1 MLKLFLNEFKVPS
14 LYEQGFE
21 NFLFDFE
28 ETLGITKEKFYLDY
42 EGKRNLLSCMGQLA
56 DSFNLGEEISSE
68 YKVKELNL
76 FEENFIDEK
85 IVIDKLLLKMVR
97 RDTYY
102 VYLKGS
108 YMSAPETFNELNI
121 YIGYI
126 KVEREP
132 SNLKIITKLFDEET
146 FSFLRDPAR

>member
-1 MLKLFLNEFKVPS
+1 MLKLFLSEFRVPS

-21 NFLFDFE
+21 NFLSDFE

-42 EGKRNLLSCMGQLA
+42 ESKRNLLSCMGQLA

-108 YMSAPETFNELNI
+108 YMSAPETFNELDI

>member
-1 MLKLFLNEFKVPS
+1 MLKLFLSEFRVPS

-21 NFLFDFE
+21 NFLSDFE

-42 EGKRNLLSCMGQLA
+42 ESKRNLLSCMGQLA

-108 YMSAPETFNELNI
+108 YMSAPETFNEINI